1 MLLWYHLEGRKA
13 TLNWLTENTFNS
25 LSNLAC
31 FSLNLLLKEKEK
43 TNLSKEA
50 SKQGLPKRA
59 KTYSAPQVNSS
70 VPHQFSYFYMGDKEI
85 CNTLGAKGDAILR
98 QKPALCTP
106 LRLNIMCVY
115 HQNNIF
121 SKEFANLKE
130 ISWSKILYMF
140 ESSAAAFSH
149 GISQISPNFHIKM
162 FSLTFVKV
170 NEDCRRIRWNIFK
183 EKT

>member
-50 SKQGLPKRA
+50 SKQGRAKRA
-59 KTYSAPQVNSS
+59 QTSS

-149 GISQISPNFHIKM
+149 GIFADFPQFPY
-162 FSLTFVKV
+162 
-170 NEDCRRIRWNIFK
+170 
-183 EKT
+183 